1 MTPQKPRNYPV
12 NTMPLIPFAE
22 QPKSILLLDV
32 HCIGKRTIELRNK
45 ISQMQSPHQREM
57 PSFLR

>member
-1 MTPQKPRNYPV
+1 
-12 NTMPLIPFAE
+12 MPLIPFAE
-22 QPKSILLLDV
+22 QPKSILLLNV
-32 HCIGKRTIELRNK
+32 HCIAKRTIELRNK